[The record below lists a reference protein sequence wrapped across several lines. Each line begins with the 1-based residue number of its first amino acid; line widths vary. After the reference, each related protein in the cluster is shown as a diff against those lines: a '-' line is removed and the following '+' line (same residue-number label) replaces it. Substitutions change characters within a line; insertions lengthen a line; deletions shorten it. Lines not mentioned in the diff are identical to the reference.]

1 MDWSEVFSRVG
12 ISTIGGFILKMLGGH
27 DKLIQLLVFLVIV
40 DSVTGF
46 AKALSERN
54 VDGDK
59 IGKGVIKKMIYF
71 VVVSV
76 AVQIQGTFSESVP
89 LREIVILFYIIEEF
103 VSMIENVGYFAE
115 LPEEFTGYFKNMKK
129 KGNDEE

>member
-1 MDWSEVFSRVG
+1 M
-12 ISTIGGFILKMLGGH
+12 KMLGGH